1 MDHAGQLRDRAA
13 RVFALAMKAR
23 ERGDQAFSDEL
34 TSIANEALAEADRFE
49 HETFGTTPL
58 PADGDAQ
65 SIVQQQQQAQQ
76 RKPEI
81 DDKKDQVPHGT
92 LFSRARTQS

>member
-13 RVFALAMKAR
+13 RVFALAIRAR

-49 HETFGTTPL
+49 RETFVTTPL
-58 PADGDAQ
+58 LTDGDALP
-65 SIVQQQQQAQQ
+65 IVQQQQQAQQ

-81 DDKKDQVPHGT
+81 ENKKD
-92 LFSRARTQS
+92 